1 MVEFCLNLC
10 KIMLMRIYQLETLIF
25 SERFRD
31 PFTSIPSVFF
41 FCLFLFHI
49 CLISCWVFFPTG
61 PCYWFEVCLNLLQ
74 LHFQK
79 LKPPWWSF
87 ESEFSALFF
96 MYVIDLYNNGFDC
109 VLDQELLIIMRF
121 FFSHLLFFIGYVFFL
136 RIQLWSIQG
145 CWSPICAFPR

>member
-1 MVEFCLNLC
+1 
-10 KIMLMRIYQLETLIF
+10 
-25 SERFRD
+25 
-31 PFTSIPSVFF
+31 
-41 FCLFLFHI
+41 
-49 CLISCWVFFPTG
+49 
-61 PCYWFEVCLNLLQ
+61 LLQ

-121 FFSHLLFFIGYVFFL
+121 FFSHLQFFIGYVFL

-145 CWSPICAFPR
+145 CRSPIRAFPR